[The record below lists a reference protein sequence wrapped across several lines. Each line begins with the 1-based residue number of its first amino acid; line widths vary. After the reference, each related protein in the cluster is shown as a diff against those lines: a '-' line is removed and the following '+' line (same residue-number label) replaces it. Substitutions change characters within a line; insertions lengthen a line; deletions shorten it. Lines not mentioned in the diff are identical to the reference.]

1 MVFSF
6 QKFIISC
13 LEPLCCKILFSGQE
27 TRTYL
32 LRTTAMHFTRWIL
45 MILFLLGTLPLVLAA
60 LPDQYRFSLIDINN
74 GLSNNQVKCFLK
86 DSSGYLWIGT
96 SDGLNRYD
104 GYKLRVFKYQS
115 NDTAS
120 IIGNDVLNLFEGPGG
135 EIWVKTPQGT
145 CVFNSETERFDRNL
159 GSFLKQYALPADAGI
174 EDILK
179 DKDGNYWFIITGQ
192 GLAKYNRRTHT
203 SVNLKHTFSAAGSL
217 STDYISAISQT
228 AQGDVWVVH
237 RNGIFEKLDRKTLK
251 VVERNDDIYRKYT
264 REMQG
269 YALTVDS
276 DNDLWLYVHDKEGGV
291 YFYDHSSKSLAHF
304 HKGSKPL
311 QLNNNLTRG
320 IVEGAKGKIWIGTDH
335 GGINVIDKKTF
346 TVQYIRH
353 NEESDKSLAHNS
365 INTLYKDDMG
375 IIWVGTFKKGINYYH
390 KNIVRFPLVR
400 HQASVSGSLPYDD
413 VNSFVED
420 DKGNLWIGTNG
431 GGLFYL
437 DRATGNYTNYTHDPA
452 NPNSITN
459 DIIVSLLIDK
469 DKTLWIGTYLGG
481 LDRYDGETFTH
492 YRHEPGKPESL
503 SNNSVWE
510 LYEDTRGN
518 IWIGTLRGG
527 LELFDPQSNGFRHSG
542 FGTGEYPV
550 HCDYISSI
558 TEDSQGNLWV
568 AGGNGVDV
576 FNKET
581 GKSTYFSHDP
591 KNPHSLVGNNVMYI
605 HRDRRNNIW
614 IGTTEGLELYNEKEG
629 AFTHFTTDDG
639 LPSNTIVA
647 ILEDAHNNLWLST
660 PNGLCNLVIDGKPGN
675 YKYSFRNY
683 DERDGLQG
691 KAFNENAALKT
702 RKGEMIFGGPNGY
715 NIFYPGKI
723 EKNETAPRV
732 VFTDFQLFNK
742 SLEANEVTNGR
753 VILPKPVS
761 GLSNITLEHDENIF
775 SIEFAALNFF
785 HAEKNRYRYKLEGFD
800 KDWHTVDNLNRK
812 ATYTNLDPGKYTF
825 KVMASNNDGVW
836 NEAGASM
843 DIAVLAPFWQTK
855 EALVL
860 YFILAFVALV
870 LIRRIE
876 LHRARSKFLLE
887 QERREARQ
895 GHELD
900 LMKINFFTNI
910 SHEFRTPLTLIL
922 APIEK
927 LLKTTPDPDQQQQY
941 QMINKNAR
949 RLLHMVNQLLDFKKM
964 EVEEISLSTSEGDV
978 VAFVQETVHS
988 FAELSDKKNI
998 PLSFNSGVQELQVSF
1013 DRDKLEKI
1021 LFNLLSNA
1029 FKFTPAHGR
1038 IAVELNSFD
1047 NDSSSAGIKILELKV
1062 KDTGI
1067 GIAKEKHK
1075 KVFERFYR
1083 DVVPGNLMNQGS
1095 GIGLAITSEFV
1106 KAHGGIITLDSAPNA
1121 GSCFTV
1127 TIPVKEICQGSEAA
1141 GVKKYSESRYA
1152 GATET
1157 DVAEESIKP
1166 QKAALAAN
1174 LPVVLVVEDN
1184 DDFRF
1189 YLKDSLKSYFTILEA
1204 NDGKEGW
1211 QKALSYLPDLIV
1223 SDLMMP
1229 EMNGIEFCKKIN
1241 KDARTAHIPFV
1252 LLTAHASEEKK
1263 LKGLDIGANDYV
1275 TKPFNFDM
1283 LLSRIRNLIT
1293 QRELLQ
1299 KVFERK
1305 ISVQTCEE
1313 DVVSLDDKLIQKAI
1327 KYVEENLS
1335 DTDLSVES
1343 LSRELG
1349 ISRVHLYKKMVAIT
1363 GQSPVEFIRKIRLRH
1378 AAQLLEKS
1386 QLTVAEVAYKVGFN
1400 NPKYFTKYFKEEY
1413 KTLPSHYAGSR
1424 QEEKQV

>member
-1 MVFSF
+1 M
-6 QKFIISC
+6 
-13 LEPLCCKILFSGQE
+13 
-27 TRTYL
+27 
-32 LRTTAMHFTRWIL
+32 
-45 MILFLLGTLPLVLAA
+45 LFLLGTLSPVLAA
-60 LPDQYRFSLIDINN
+60 LPEQYRFSLIDINN

-86 DSSGYLWIGT
+86 DSNGYLWIGT
-96 SDGLNRYD
+96 FDGLNRYD
-104 GYKLRVFKYQS
+104 GYKLKVFRYQS
-115 NDTAS
+115 NDSSS
-120 IIGNDVLNLFEGPGG
+120 IVGNDVLELFEGPGG

-145 CVFNSETERFDRNL
+145 CVFNPETEHFDRNPA
-159 GSFLKQYALPADAGI
+159 GFLKQYGLPAGAGI

-179 DKDGNYWFIITGQ
+179 DKDGNYWFILTGQ
-192 GLAKYNRRTHT
+192 GLTKYNPRTHT
-203 SVNLKHTFSAAGSL
+203 AVHLRHTFSDGNSL

-228 AQGDVWVVH
+228 ARGDLWVVH

-251 VVERNDDIYRKYT
+251 VIARNDDIYRKYT
-264 REMQG
+264 REMQN
-269 YALTVDS
+269 YALVADS
-276 DNDLWLYVHDKEGGV
+276 DNDLWLYVNDKESGA
-291 YFYDHSSKSLAHF
+291 YFYDQSGKSLTHF
-304 HKGSKPL
+304 HKNSRSL
-311 QLNNNLTRG
+311 QLNNNVVRG
-320 IVEGAKGKIWIGTDH
+320 IVEAAKGKIWIGTDH
-335 GGINVIDKKTF
+335 GGINVIDKKSL

-353 NEESDKSLAHNS
+353 NDESDKSLAHNS
-365 INTLYKDDMG
+365 INTLYKDDAG

-431 GGLFYL
+431 GGLFYF
-437 DRATGNYTNYTHDPA
+437 DRATGVYTNYTHNPA
-452 NPNSITN
+452 DPNSITG

-469 DKTLWIGTYLGG
+469 DKALWIGTYLGG
-481 LDRYDGETFTH
+481 LDRYDGKTFTH
-492 YRHEPGKPESL
+492 YRHQPENPESL
-503 SNNSVWE
+503 SDNSVWE

-518 IWIGTLRGG
+518 IWAGTLRGG
-527 LELFDPQSNGFRHSG
+527 LELFDPQRNGFRHSRLG
-542 FGTGEYPV
+542 SGVYPV

-558 TEDSQGNLWV
+558 AEDRHGNLWV

-591 KNPHSLVGNNVMYI
+591 KNPHSLVSNNVMYI
-605 HRDRRNNIW
+605 HRDGQHNIW
-614 IGTTEGLELYNEKEG
+614 IGTTEGLELYNEKKG
-629 AFTHFTTDDG
+629 TFTHFTMEDG
-639 LPSNTIVA
+639 LPSNTVVT
-647 ILEDAHNNLWLST
+647 ILEGAHNDLWLST
-660 PNGLCNLVIDGKPGN
+660 PNGVSNLVISGKAGS

-702 RKGEMIFGGPNGY
+702 SKGEMIFGGPNGY

-742 SLEANEVTNGR
+742 SLKVNEVTNGR
-753 VILPKPVS
+753 VILPTAIS
-761 GLSNITLEHDENIF
+761 GLDNITLEHDENVF
-775 SIEFAALNFF
+775 SVEFAALNFF
-785 HAEKNRYRYKLEGFD
+785 HAEKNKYKYKLEGFD

-812 ATYTNLDPGKYTF
+812 ATYTNLDPGKYKF
-825 KVMASNNDGVW
+825 RVMASNNDGVW
-836 NEAGASM
+836 NKAGASM
-843 DIAVLAPFWQTK
+843 GIRVLAPFWQTK
-855 EALVL
+855 EALAL
-860 YFILAFVALV
+860 YFILAIVALV

-876 LHRARSKFLLE
+876 LHRARARFMLE

-895 GHELD
+895 RHELD

-927 LLKTTPDPDQQQQY
+927 LLKTTTNPGEQQQY
-941 QMINKNAR
+941 QMINKNAK

-964 EVEEISLSTSEGDV
+964 EGKVVGFSPSEGDV
-978 VAFVQETVHS
+978 VAFVRETVHS
-988 FAELSDKKNI
+988 FADLSDKKNI
-998 PLSFNSGVQELQVSF
+998 PLAFKSGVQELQVSF

-1038 IAVELNSFD
+1038 ITVELNSFD

-1067 GIAKEKHK
+1067 GIAKENHK

-1083 DVVPGNLMNQGS
+1083 DAVPGNLMNQGS
-1095 GIGLAITSEFV
+1095 GIGLAIVSEFV
-1106 KAHGGIITLDSAPNA
+1106 KIHGGMITVDSAPGV

-1127 TIPVKEICQGSEAA
+1127 TIPVKEISPAPGMAA
-1141 GVKKYSESRYA
+1141 MEKYAERSDVEGAETAASRA
-1152 GATET
+1152 G
-1157 DVAEESIKP
+1157 IKP
-1166 QKAALAAN
+1166 EQTASGPN

-1184 DDFRF
+1184 EDFRF
-1189 YLKDSLKSYFTILEA
+1189 YLRDSLKAYFTIIEA
-1204 NDGKEGW
+1204 ANGQEGW

-1229 EMNGIEFCKKIN
+1229 ELDGIDFCKKV
-1241 KDARTAHIPFV
+1241 KQDSRTSHIPFV

-1263 LKGLDIGANDYV
+1263 LKGLDIGASDYV
-1275 TKPFNFDM
+1275 TKPVSFD
-1283 LLSRIRNLIT
+1283 LLHSRIRNLIT

-1305 ISVQTCEE
+1305 ISVQTCEK
-1313 DVVSLDDKLIQKAI
+1313 DIVSLDDKLIQKAI
-1327 KYVEENLS
+1327 KHVEEHLS
-1335 DTDLSVES
+1335 DTALSVEA

-1349 ISRVHLYKKMVAIT
+1349 VSRVQLYKKMMAIT

-1378 AAQLLEKS
+1378 AAQLLKKS
-1386 QLTVAEVAYKVGFN
+1386 QLTVAEVAYQVGFN
-1400 NPKYFTKYFKEEY
+1400 NPKYFAKYFKEEY
-1413 KTLPSHYAGSR
+1413 KILPSQYAGSK
-1424 QEEKQV
+1424 QEAKQV